1 MRAWSNAS
9 RCRSKFLAT
18 ASSRNRSRC
27 RHTSSANRRR
37 RRFKRRE
44 GQSRL
49 SPVFER
55 LLTSFQNILKIP
67 ELRTRILFTLG
78 MLVVYRVGAHI
89 PTPGING
96 EALSEFL
103 QKQGGALLGFLDI
116 FSGGS
121 LSRLTIFALGIMPYI
136 SASIILQLLTVVIPH
151 LSKLAK
157 EGERGRKKIIKY
169 TRIGTIGIALIQGF
183 GIAVGLEQMNNGA
196 FVLTPGWAFRFM
208 TVITLCAGTGFLMW
222 LGEQITERG
231 IGNGISLIIFAGIVA
246 RLPSAVAQ
254 TFDLYKL
261 GQISFILLV
270 LLSVVMLAVVA
281 AIVFLES
288 GRRKVPVQY
297 AKRVIGR
304 RVYGGQSTHIPLK
317 INTAGVI
324 PPIFASSIIAFPATI
339 TGFFETPWVK
349 SIGAQLAPGSLLYT
363 LMYVGLIIFF
373 CFFYTAVVLNPVDM
387 ADNMKKYG
395 GFIPGIRPGQRTSDY
410 IYKVLTHI
418 TFAGALYLAI
428 VCVIPEFLIYKL
440 NVPFYFGGT
449 SLLIVIGIVLHN
461 AEEFLAKMLVP
472 IYGGS
477 GCRPHARRVSRCA
490 GSWQRGPG

>member
-1 MRAWSNAS
+1 M
-9 RCRSKFLAT
+9 L
-18 ASSRNRSRC
+18 
-27 RHTSSANRRR
+27 
-37 RRFKRRE
+37 
-44 GQSRL
+44 
-49 SPVFER
+49 ER
-55 LLTSFQNILKIP
+55 LATSFQNIFKIP
-67 ELRTRILFTLG
+67 ELRIRILFTLF
-78 MLVVYRVGAHI
+78 MLAVYRIGAHV
-89 PTPGING
+89 PTPGINND
-96 EALSEFL
+96 ELAKFL
-103 QKQGGALLGFLDI
+103 QKEGGALLGFLDI
-116 FSGGS
+116 FSGGA

-157 EGERGRKKIIKY
+157 EGERGRKKIIQY
-169 TRIGTIGIALIQGF
+169 TRFGTIGIALIQGF
-183 GIAVGLEQMNNGA
+183 GIAVGLEGMNQGA
-196 FVLTPGWAFRFM
+196 FVLTPGWAFRLM
-208 TVITLCAGTGFLMW
+208 TVITLTAGTAFLMW

-246 RLPSAVAQ
+246 RLPNAIAQ
-254 TFDLYKL
+254 TYDLYQI
-261 GQISFILLV
+261 GQLSFLLLV
-270 LLSVVMLAVVA
+270 VLTAVMLGVVA

-288 GRRKVPVQY
+288 GRRKIAVQY

-339 TGFFETPWVK
+339 AGFIQVPWVQ

-363 LMYVGLIIFF
+363 LMYVALIVFF

-410 IYKVLTHI
+410 IYKVLTRI
-418 TFAGALYLAI
+418 TLVGAVYLAI
-428 VCVIPEFLIYKL
+428 VCVIPEILIYRL

-449 SLLIVIGIVLHN
+449 SLLIVIGVGLDTAQQIESHMLMRN
-461 AEEFLAKMLVP
+461 YEGFLAKGRLK
-472 IYGGS
+472 GRS
-477 GCRPHARRVSRCA
+477 G
-490 GSWQRGPG
+490 

>member
-1 MRAWSNAS
+1 
-9 RCRSKFLAT
+9 
-18 ASSRNRSRC
+18 
-27 RHTSSANRRR
+27 
-37 RRFKRRE
+37 
-44 GQSRL
+44 
-49 SPVFER
+49 VFER
-55 LLTSFQNILKIP
+55 LITSFQNIFKIP

-89 PTPGING
+89 PTPGINND
-96 EALSEFL
+96 ELSKFL
-103 QKQGGALLGFLDI
+103 VEKGGSLLGFLDI
-116 FSGGS
+116 FSGGA

-157 EGERGRKKIIKY
+157 EGERGRKKIIQY
-169 TRIGTIGIALIQGF
+169 TRYGTIGIALIQGF
-183 GIAVGLEQMNNGA
+183 GIAIGLEGMNQGA
-196 FVLTPGWAFRFM
+196 FVLSPGWSFRLM
-208 TVITLCAGTGFLMW
+208 TVITLTAGTAFLMW

-254 TFDLYKL
+254 TYDLYKV
-261 GQISFILLV
+261 GQIGFLTLV
-270 LLSVVMLAVVA
+270 GLTVLMLAVVA

-288 GRRKVPVQY
+288 GRRKIPVQY

-339 TGFFETPWVK
+339 AGFFENPWVK
-349 SIGAQLAPGSLLYT
+349 AIGAQLAPGSLLYT
-363 LMYVGLIIFF
+363 LLYVSLIVFF

-410 IYKVLTHI
+410 IYNVLTRI
-418 TFAGALYLAI
+418 TFAGSLYLAT
-428 VCVIPEFLIYKL
+428 VCVIPELLIYKL

-449 SLLIVIGIVLHN
+449 SLLIVIGVGLDTAQQIESHMLMRN
-461 AEEFLAKMLVP
+461 YEGFLAKGRLK
-472 IYGGS
+472 GRS
-477 GCRPHARRVSRCA
+477 G
-490 GSWQRGPG
+490 

>member
-1 MRAWSNAS
+1 M
-9 RCRSKFLAT
+9 
-18 ASSRNRSRC
+18 
-27 RHTSSANRRR
+27 
-37 RRFKRRE
+37 
-44 GQSRL
+44 
-49 SPVFER
+49 FER
-55 LLTSFQNILKIP
+55 LLTSFQNIFKIP
-67 ELRTRILFTLG
+67 ELRTRILFTLT
-78 MLVVYRVGAHI
+78 MLAVYRVGAHV
-89 PTPGING
+89 PTPGINN
-96 EALSEFL
+96 EELSKFL
-103 QKQGGALLGFLDI
+103 LEKGGSLLGFLDI
-116 FSGGS
+116 FSGGA

-157 EGERGRKKIIKY
+157 EGERGRKTIIQY
-169 TRIGTIGIALIQGF
+169 TRYGTIGIALIQGF
-183 GIAVGLEQMNNGA
+183 GIAVGLEGMSQGA
-196 FVLTPGWAFRFM
+196 FVLNPGWSFRLM
-208 TVITLCAGTGFLMW
+208 TVITLTAGTAFLMW

-246 RLPSAVAQ
+246 RLPAAVAQ
-254 TFDLYKL
+254 TFDLYQV
-261 GQISFILLV
+261 GQLSFLLLV
-270 LLSVVMLAVVA
+270 ALVFVMLGVIG

-339 TGFFETPWVK
+339 AGFIQVPWVQ
-349 SIGAQLAPGSLLYT
+349 SIGVQLSPGSLLYT
-363 LMYVGLIIFF
+363 VLYVSLIVFF

-410 IYKVLTHI
+410 IYNVLTRI
-418 TFAGALYLAI
+418 TTAGSIYLAA
-428 VCVIPEFLIYKL
+428 VCVVPEFLIYKL

-449 SLLIVIGIVLHN
+449 SLLIVIGVGLDTAQQIESHMLMRN
-461 AEEFLAKMLVP
+461 YEGFLAKGKLR
-472 IYGGS
+472 GRS
-477 GCRPHARRVSRCA
+477 G
-490 GSWQRGPG
+490 

>member
-1 MRAWSNAS
+1 
-9 RCRSKFLAT
+9 
-18 ASSRNRSRC
+18 
-27 RHTSSANRRR
+27 
-37 RRFKRRE
+37 
-44 GQSRL
+44 
-49 SPVFER
+49 VFER

-67 ELRTRILFTLG
+67 ELRTRLLFTLG

-96 EALSEFL
+96 EALAEFL

-136 SASIILQLLTVVIPH
+136 SASIILQLLTVVVPH

-157 EGERGRKKIIKY
+157 EGERGRKKIIQY
-169 TRIGTIGIALIQGF
+169 TRFGTIGISLIQGF
-183 GIAVGLEQMNNGA
+183 GIAIGLEQMNGGA
-196 FVLTPGWAFRFM
+196 FVLDKGWAFRLM
-208 TVITLCAGTGFLMW
+208 TVITLTAGTGFLMW

-254 TFDLYKL
+254 TYNLYEI
-261 GQISFILLV
+261 GQLNAFLLIGLAALMV
-270 LLSVVMLAVVA
+270 AVVA

-297 AKRVIGR
+297 AKRVVGR

-339 TGFFETPWVK
+339 AGFFETPWIK
-349 SIGAQLAPGSLLYT
+349 AIGAQLSPGSLLYT
-363 LMYVGLIIFF
+363 LMYVGLILFF

-418 TFAGALYLAI
+418 TFAGAIYLAI

-449 SLLIVIGIVLHN
+449 SLLIVIGVGLDTAQQIESHMLMRN
-461 AEEFLAKMLVP
+461 YEGFLGKGMGPLR
-472 IYGGS
+472 GRS
-477 GCRPHARRVSRCA
+477 G
-490 GSWQRGPG
+490 

>member
-1 MRAWSNAS
+1 
-9 RCRSKFLAT
+9 
-18 ASSRNRSRC
+18 
-27 RHTSSANRRR
+27 
-37 RRFKRRE
+37 
-44 GQSRL
+44 
-49 SPVFER
+49 
-55 LLTSFQNILKIP
+55 
-67 ELRTRILFTLG
+67 

-96 EALSEFL
+96 EALADFL

-151 LSKLAK
+151 LSRLAK
-157 EGERGRKKIIKY
+157 EGERGRKTIIKY
-169 TRIGTIGIALIQGF
+169 TRIGTIGIALVQGF

-196 FVLTPGWAFRFM
+196 FVLASGWGFRFM

-246 RLPSAVAQ
+246 RLPSAVVQ

-261 GQISFILLV
+261 GQISFLLLAV
-270 LLSVVMLAVVA
+270 LAIVMLAVVA

-349 SIGAQLAPGSLLYT
+349 AIGDQLAPGSILYT
-363 LMYVGLIIFF
+363 LLYVGLIIFF

-410 IYKVLTHI
+410 IYTVLTRI
-418 TFAGALYLAI
+418 TFAGAIYLAI
-428 VCVIPEFLIYKL
+428 VCVIPEFMIYKL
-440 NVPFYFGGT
+440 NMPFYFGGT
-449 SLLIVIGIVLHN
+449 SLLIVIGVGLDTAQQIESHMLMRN
-461 AEEFLAKMLVP
+461 YEGFLAKGRL
-472 IYGGS
+472 
-477 GCRPHARRVSRCA
+477 
-490 GSWQRGPG
+490 RGRSS